1 MNGLFHLHRLNLR
14 RLYPFDSLRSLRVT
28 VVGRVFSIKVPSRK
42 AVTLSGGWR
51 FTDTRSRMGITMVRT
66 NTDDFI
72 CMDLTF
78 LSYTRSTH
86 FVRSG

>member
-42 AVTLSGGWR
+42 TVTLSEDGGTTWNH
-51 FTDTRSRMGITMVRT
+51 RSRMGITPVGLC
-66 NTDDFI
+66 TDDFLAE
-72 CMDLTF
+72 M
-78 LSYTRSTH
+78 
-86 FVRSG
+86 G